1 MDNKFFDFSIYT
13 DNELLKLATINE
25 LNTDFNCVQLCLE
38 YAKFD
43 ELKQKELDKI
53 ISASVSLVL
62 LFEEELKKR
71 NILKKYRESIQHADY
86 SEGNFYTYNSY
97 SFRLAHLMS
106 ICNSGKVTEDSLKQ
120 FICTIQNSQANT
132 DKTPQIIN

>member
-25 LNTDFNCVQLCLE
+25 LNTD
-38 YAKFD
+38 
-43 ELKQKELDKI
+43 
-53 ISASVSLVL
+53 
-62 LFEEELKKR
+62 LKKR

-97 SFRLAHLMS
+97 SFRIAHLMS

>member
-62 LFEEELKKR
+62 LFEEELKK
-71 NILKKYRESIQHADY
+71 YRESIQHPDY
-86 SEGNFYTYNSY
+86 SEGIFYTYNSY
-97 SFRLAHLMS
+97 SFRIAHLMS

-132 DKTPQIIN
+132 DKIPQIIN

>member
-43 ELKQKELDKI
+43 ELKQKE
-53 ISASVSLVL
+53 
-62 LFEEELKKR
+62 
-71 NILKKYRESIQHADY
+71 
-86 SEGNFYTYNSY
+86 
-97 SFRLAHLMS
+97 
-106 ICNSGKVTEDSLKQ
+106 
-120 FICTIQNSQANT
+120 
-132 DKTPQIIN
+132 